1 MYYSFSHLKEP
12 GTANDLLIYNIKY
25 VCKNLPWG
33 SDSVNE
39 KTLGRKLWQ
48 WKSGRQLLGLRLWK
62 EVKQRESLMKG

>member
-39 KTLGRKLWQ
+39 KTLGRKL
-48 WKSGRQLLGLRLWK
+48 
-62 EVKQRESLMKG
+62 